1 MGGPTIYQKFLKF
14 TAMSLIQLGLT
25 GVSGL
30 KLSNSGVLWLEP
42 QRIISLIGLVSGTVL
57 IGLAGYEA
65 RARALEL
72 QPPFT
77 NDPLGWRKA
86 KESYKTQEDP
96 EGQETKGKWS

>member
-1 MGGPTIYQKFLKF
+1 MK
-14 TAMSLIQLGLT
+14 
-25 GVSGL
+25 
-30 KLSNSGVLWLEP
+30 
-42 QRIISLIGLVSGTVL
+42 
-57 IGLAGYEA
+57 

-96 EGQETKGKWS
+96 EGQETKGK